1 MRSALLSAPACALML
16 SASAPAV
23 AAAACPA
30 EVRVSFPNFEIAPYV
45 LGQDRIESPPGLL
58 VEWTRKALSR
68 TGCRANFTLKRR
80 PPNRQLAE
88 LELGL
93 IDILPGFSYSSENAS
108 QLAFPTRGG
117 GPDLEL
123 AVMSDFVSLYARA
136 GDASVKW
143 DGKTLHSANPV
154 VGTSTGGS
162 ATRETAG
169 AYGWAIEFAP
179 TPQADLRKLLAKR
192 IDVIMEPDVV
202 LGPYLTGADKEA
214 VRKLSPPVRMSQR
227 YAPVRK
233 GFREAYPE
241 FTNRFWYELCKA
253 SREGT
258 PGAPACRPGG

>member
-1 MRSALLSAPACALML
+1 MRGALLPALACALML
-16 SASAPAV
+16 SAPAR
-23 AAAACPA
+23 AAVVACPA

-45 LGQDRIESPPGLL
+45 LGKDRIESPPGLL

-68 TGCRANFTLKRR
+68 AGCKANFTLKRR

-93 IDILPGFSYSSENAS
+93 IDILPGFSYSADNAS
-108 QLAFPTRGG
+108 QLAFPTRDG
-117 GPDLEL
+117 GPDAEL

-136 GDASVKW
+136 GDTSVKW
-143 DGKTLHSANPV
+143 DGKTLSSPNPL

-162 ATRETAG
+162 ATNETAG
-169 AYGWAIEFAP
+169 AHGWTTESAP

-192 IDVIMEPDVV
+192 IDVIMEPEVV
-202 LGPYLTGADKEA
+202 LGPYLTGADRDA

-233 GFREAYPE
+233 AFREAYPE

-253 SREGT
+253 SREAT
-258 PGAPACRPGG
+258 PGAPACRQP